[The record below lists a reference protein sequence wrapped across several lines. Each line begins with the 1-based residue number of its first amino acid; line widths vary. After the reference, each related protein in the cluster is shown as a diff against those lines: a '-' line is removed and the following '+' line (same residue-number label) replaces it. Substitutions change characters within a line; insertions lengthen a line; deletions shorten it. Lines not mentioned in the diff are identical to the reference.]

1 MHMRIHAVLGVDGAP
16 MKPVALHHP
25 LLLGLRRPSVWPVPP
40 ESARDV
46 FSAMKM
52 SKSDP
57 GSAVFVHDSPDE
69 INAKIRKA
77 FCPPGEVTFNPI
89 LDWIDKLVF
98 GIAGGPFVVDRT
110 EANGGRITFDTPDQ
124 VITAYVDGSL
134 HPMDAK
140 AGLAERLIDL
150 LEPARIHFAK
160 PEIHA
165 MLDEIDAAI
174 A

>member
-1 MHMRIHAVLGVDGAP
+1 
-16 MKPVALHHP
+16 
-25 LLLGLRRPSVWPVPP
+25 
-40 ESARDV
+40 V

-57 GSAVFVHDSPDE
+57 GSAVFVHDTPDQ
-69 INAKIRKA
+69 IMDKVRRA

-98 GIAGGPFVVDRT
+98 GIAGGPFVVDRS
-110 EANGGRITFDTPDQ
+110 EANGGRVTFDTPSEVTD
-124 VITAYVDGSL
+124 AYIDGSL

-140 AGLAERLIDL
+140 AGLAARLIDL
-150 LEPARIHFAK
+150 LEPARAHFAR

-165 MLDEIDAAI
+165 MLDEIEAAT